1 MILIVSKADM
11 DQIIVFIVYGGRW
24 DDNKYVD
31 HQVKIIMV
39 QEGTTYTSLTE
50 KICKELGSD
59 PTMKSIKM
67 SFDPKIGTSRGIAI
81 ENDEN
86 VAVFL
91 YLIKNDPEFKRC
103 PLVVEIEEKS
113 QSPTKSEPTTNQTS
127 SNVKVKDYGV
137 VKEESGMNDK
147 STSHSCSS
155 TGVGNSI
162 NGFVF
167 ANSGVP
173 FSNPDTTTAKVFS
186 FGPTPIVA
194 FSSSLSG
201 TNFVSSSSSSTPVS
215 FSFGTTPVVGSSSS
229 LSETNM
235 VSPSSSRK
243 PISFGFRTS
252 PVPGASSS
260 LSETIMVSSSSS
272 ITPVSFSFGTTTP
285 VPSASSSLS
294 ETIMVSPSSSSTP
307 TSFSFGTSPVP
318 GASSSSLSETIMV
331 SSSSSSTPISFS
343 FGTSPVLS
351 ASSSLSETNFVN
363 SSSSSMPSAFSFS
376 FQPQKSPDFG
386 IKLNSSPPTGFSF
399 GATSAASAM
408 SGDGYS
414 ISEGSNFSRGN
425 GVDKCNRPRIVKIK
439 HKQRK
444 E

>member
-1 MILIVSKADM
+1 M

-24 DDNKYVD
+24 DDNNKYVD

-39 QEGTTYTSLTE
+39 QEGITYTSLTE

-67 SFDPKIGTSRGIAI
+67 SFDPKLGTSRGIAI

-91 YLIKNDPEFKRC
+91 YLIQNDLDFKRC

-113 QSPTKSEPTTNQTS
+113 QSTTISEPTTNQTS
-127 SNVKVKDYGV
+127 SNVKVKDHGV
-137 VKEESGMNDK
+137 VKEESGTNDK

-155 TGVGNSI
+155 IGVGNSI

-173 FSNPDTTTAKVFS
+173 FSNPETMTAKVFS
-186 FGPTPIVA
+186 FGPTPIVGS
-194 FSSSLSG
+194 SSSLSG
-201 TNFVSSSSSSTPVS
+201 TNFVSSSSSSTPIS

-235 VSPSSSRK
+235 VSSKSSSK
-243 PISFGFRTS
+243 PISFSLGTS

-260 LSETIMVSSSSS
+260 LSDTIMVSSR
-272 ITPVSFSFGTTTP
+272 IMPVSFSFGTT
-285 VPSASSSLS
+285 
-294 ETIMVSPSSSSTP
+294 
-307 TSFSFGTSPVP
+307 SPVP
-318 GASSSSLSETIMV
+318 VASSSLSETIMV

-343 FGTSPVLS
+343 FGTSQVSGASSSSLSETIMVSPSSSSTAISSFSFGTSTVLG

-363 SSSSSMPSAFSFS
+363 SSSSSMPSAFSFG
-376 FQPQKSPDFG
+376 FQPQKSRDFG
-386 IKLNSSPPTGFSF
+386 IKLNSSPPIPPTGFSF

-408 SGDGYS
+408 SGGGCS
-414 ISEGSNFSRGN
+414 ISEGSNVSRGN

-439 HKQRK
+439 HRQQKK
-444 E
+444 YKD